1 MVMFLKYGITLDQSA
16 TSGGTEYVD
25 SSDTTF
31 WSDDTNDIYEHDIF
45 GIGRDDS
52 SELDQ
57 RIARSQNADDIVTLS
72 MNNDFV
78 TDNQDSGRTSHDN
91 NYQFLTLAN
100 NDGLY
105 DLQTSEL
112 EGGTFNQRIEREWF
126 IQKTANFTSQ
136 NVNMKFDGFDDDY
149 HLLMDADGDFSSGFT
164 DLGELD
170 VNGEITGVDLFNTQY
185 LTLATEIS
193 GEQNL
198 TFIFNQN
205 ESNFGSLT
213 TAESRYATPTTG
225 SSTPFPAHNLIAS
238 TNASGGYVIE
248 IDGTTLIDTNGNEID
263 AIGGTPQAQNPGT
276 EQFGLSAQA
285 IGSGASMSAPY
296 NTSNFAYDS
305 VNFPDQFAV
314 GLGDDSTD
322 VYQIEYLGN
331 IDPLTPA
338 GEYEAVITYTMHATF
353 N

>member
-1 MVMFLKYGITLDQSA
+1 PHADGIGLGFTNGGTLFENGTGSAGNYFNGDIAEFIYQHDPVSVTAAQRNRTESYLALKYGITLDQSA

-248 IDGTTLIDTNGNEID
+248 IDG
-263 AIGGTPQAQNPGT
+263 
-276 EQFGLSAQA
+276 
-285 IGSGASMSAPY
+285 
-296 NTSNFAYDS
+296 
-305 VNFPDQFAV
+305 
-314 GLGDDSTD
+314 
-322 VYQIEYLGN
+322 
-331 IDPLTPA
+331 
-338 GEYEAVITYTMHATF
+338 
-353 N
+353 